1 MAHVTLCMIVKDEE
15 AMLADCL
22 ASVRDLVD
30 DMVVVDT
37 GSRDATPH
45 IARKAGARVVSFG
58 WRDDFAAARNEALRH
73 VRPVKSGR
81 AGDWV
86 IQLDA
91 DERLAPV
98 AKNGLR
104 AMLDQASFD
113 CGMLR
118 LHDATAL
125 DAKTEDVLAGR
136 ERQGE
141 VQLVARVFRRT
152 PDLAYVDAIHENVMP
167 WLRRHGMRVGGL
179 ELDIV
184 HLGAVKEVVGGKA
197 KIERNVRL
205 LKVRLERAPE
215 DVIAYGYLANEY
227 LRAGALDAAL
237 EVTERGW
244 VHVGQAA
251 AEQSS
256 IHRLALARA
265 YLMIAHRR
273 FETTRESVRV
283 AESVEGK
290 NPDFAF
296 LRAFSWEAEARH
308 ELDPALRAR
317 ALESARDG
325 YAEAMTFAGRHFA
338 QAFVCGSSSWM
349 GHTRLGTVHLLLG
362 EPEKA
367 AAAFDA
373 AIAMRPAERE
383 ARLGRAEASLALGDA
398 AGALK
403 AIQELLDGSPDAW
416 TLAALAVDAL
426 GLPKDR
432 ELFAARARAL
442 EPKGFLAPHRR
453 QRLRA
458 LAALGSGVASPASS
472 DFRTGAGRRSFP
484 PRAIREGEAER
495 ETGREPGL
503 ETGPSG

>member
-1 MAHVTLCMIVKDEE
+1 MARVTLCMIVKDEE

-22 ASVRDLVD
+22 ASVRGVVD

-37 GSRDATPH
+37 GSRDATPQ
-45 IARKAGARVVSFG
+45 IARKAGARVVSFT

-73 VRPVKSGR
+73 VSHGKPSR

-86 IQLDA
+86 LQLDA
-91 DERLAPV
+91 DERLAPI

-104 AMLDQASFD
+104 AMVDRASFD

-118 LHDATAL
+118 LHDATGL
-125 DAKTEDVLAGR
+125 DARTEDVLAGR

-141 VQLVARVFRRT
+141 VQLVARLFRRT

-167 WLRRHGMRVGGL
+167 WLRRHGMRVGGV

-184 HLGAVKEVVGGKA
+184 HLGAVKEIVGGKA

-205 LKVRLERAPE
+205 LKVRIERAPK
-215 DVIAYGYLANEY
+215 DLIAYGYLANEY

-244 VHVGQAA
+244 AHVGQAA
-251 AEQSS
+251 EQQTS

-273 FETTRESVRV
+273 FETTRESVRI

-296 LRAFSWEAEARH
+296 LRAYSWEAEARH
-308 ELDPALRAR
+308 ATDPAARVR

-325 YAEAMTFAGRHFA
+325 YAEALSFAGRHFA

-349 GHTRLGTVHLLLG
+349 GHIRLGTMHLLLG

-367 AAAFDA
+367 TAAFDA
-373 AIAMRPAERE
+373 SLALRPSERE
-383 ARLGRAEASLALGDA
+383 AHLGRAEASLALGDA
-398 AGALK
+398 TGALK
-403 AIQELLDGSPDAW
+403 AVQELLDGSPDAW

-432 ELFAARARAL
+432 ELFAARALAL

-453 QRLRA
+453 ERLRA
-458 LAALGSGVASPASS
+458 LAPGVAPPPLAPSGFSPSAPGRSLPPKASRQG
-472 DFRTGAGRRSFP
+472 DAER
-484 PRAIREGEAER
+484 EAER
-495 ETGREPGL
+495 ETG
-503 ETGPSG
+503 PSG